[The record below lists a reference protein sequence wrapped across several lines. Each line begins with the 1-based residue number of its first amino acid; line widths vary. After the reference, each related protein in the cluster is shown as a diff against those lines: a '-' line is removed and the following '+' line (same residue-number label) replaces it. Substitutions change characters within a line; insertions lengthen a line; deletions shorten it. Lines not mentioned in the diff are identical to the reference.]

1 MSWHAELTD
10 RGFRPDGAEYRRNGT
25 TFRPGARWSTLR
37 ATKSDNNN
45 PLMGYLACPGLWKA
59 ARGAGGEVAPVF
71 EIPEAAF
78 TRGGDDE
85 DGEPVEAARG
95 VCLDWA
101 LATAGGESRAA
112 WAPPPLAEVESWVGI
127 GRLTV
132 QHGPWLRQG
141 ELIHRPD
148 RLALRLPLVPA
159 VPEDLAPPRRAWL
172 EEVLAD
178 AQDRWRMV
186 RVGLV
191 GSAAVAEVDLSG
203 CPAALLEGLFRTGL
217 DCLRWVVAWLVA
229 SADFLAA
236 GDPSRALE
244 VRRVR
249 A

>member
-1 MSWHAELTD
+1 
-10 RGFRPDGAEYRRNGT
+10 
-25 TFRPGARWSTLR
+25 
-37 ATKSDNNN
+37 
-45 PLMGYLACPGLWKA
+45 MGYIGRPGLWKA
-59 ARGAGGEVAPVF
+59 VRGAGGEVAPVF
-71 EIPEAAF
+71 EIPEVVF

-95 VCLDWA
+95 ACFDWA
-101 LATAGGESRAA
+101 LATVGGEPCAG
-112 WAPPPLAEVESWVGI
+112 WVPPPLAEVESWVGI

-141 ELIHRPD
+141 ELIHRQD
-148 RLALRLPLVPA
+148 RLALRFPLVPA
-159 VPEDLAPPRRAWL
+159 VPEELAPPRRAWL

-186 RVGLV
+186 RVGLA
-191 GSAAVAEVDLSG
+191 GSGAAVAEVDLSG

-217 DCLRWVVAWLVA
+217 DCLRWVVAWLVP

-236 GDPSRALE
+236 GGPSRALE